1 MLVNKQTHFE
11 KHHHQKSSTIKKKKK
26 KKKIESNVWSFK
38 TLSCSGF
45 HSAFVANVESFMFQS
60 EVFRD

>member
-26 KKKIESNVWSFK
+26 IESNVLSFK
-38 TLSCSGF
+38 TLSF
-45 HSAFVANVESFMFQS
+45 YLSAFVANVESFMFQS

>member
-1 MLVNKQTHFE
+1 MLVTKQTHFE

-26 KKKIESNVWSFK
+26 IESNVLSFK

>member
-1 MLVNKQTHFE
+1 MLVNKQTHF
-11 KHHHQKSSTIKKKKK
+11 KKQHHQKSSKKKKKK
-26 KKKIESNVWSFK
+26 KKKIESNVLSFK

>member
-11 KHHHQKSSTIKKKKK
+11 KHHHQKSSTIKKKK
-26 KKKIESNVWSFK
+26 IESNVLSFK

>member
-26 KKKIESNVWSFK
+26 KIESNVLILK

>member
-11 KHHHQKSSTIKKKKK
+11 KNHHQKSYTIKKKK
-26 KKKIESNVWSFK
+26 KKKIESNVLSFK